1 MDLILNMYTVI
12 LCKKV
17 KRDLRKLPLHVVR
30 KLTAWVEVESCD
42 GLHEVRKIPRF
53 HDEPLKGVR
62 RGQRSIRLSRAYRAI
77 YEVDEY
83 NDIVK
88 IEIVEVNKHEY

>member
-30 KLTAWVEVESCD
+30 KLTAWVEAVPCD
-42 GLHEVRKIPRF
+42 GLHEVRKITGF
-53 HDEPLKGVR
+53 HGEPLKGVR